1 MPNGTDIAKA
11 YVQIIPSAEGIKGK
25 LTEAM
30 DGEADDAA
38 KSAGSKFAATF
49 GKYAKAG
56 AIAAAAALGA
66 VIKKSVE
73 SYAEYEQLVG
83 GVEKIFDEANQAQIL
98 KDANEAFKDL
108 NMSANEYLASIN
120 QTGAAFA
127 QTMGDQKGYDAARKG
142 MKAIADYASGTGR
155 NLEELNDKFALI
167 TRSTSSYQSIADQFS
182 GILPATSKD
191 FLEQAQAAGILSD
204 SYKSLTEVPI
214 AEYQQAVTEML
225 EKGVDSMGLLGNTA
239 AESLGTISGS
249 LAMTKSAWSNFVT
262 GLADENANVEELT
275 QNLVTSITAVAK
287 NIVPVIGQI
296 ISTLGKMLGDAIVR
310 GADKLLTGGANVA
323 MSFIEGIASKI
334 SGIIAKGR
342 EAVSAFADGVRNA
355 VGSVISAGMSLVQ
368 GIWRGISN
376 GLGWIK
382 GKIQGWV
389 GDVVSF
395 IKGLFGIHS
404 PSTVMRDQVGKFL
417 ALGIGEGFEDEMSTV
432 NRMIEDAMPDPLN
445 MTSTFAV
452 NGAASGAAQG
462 GTTVHIGKV
471 EIAVN
476 GTGKNADQIARELQ
490 LILNRKVAT
499 FA

>member
-25 LTEAM
+25 LADAM
-30 DGEADDAA
+30 GGEADSAG

-49 GKYAKAG
+49 GKFAAAG
-56 AIAAAAALGA
+56 AVAAATAIGA

-83 GVEKIFDEANQAQIL
+83 GVEKIFDQANQAQIL
-98 KDANEAFKDL
+98 KDADEAYKNL
-108 NMSANEYLASIN
+108 NMSANEYLTSIN
-120 QTGAAFA
+120 KTGATFA
-127 QTMGDQKGYDAARKG
+127 MTMGDQKGYDTAKKG
-142 MKAIADYASGTGR
+142 MQAIADYASGTGV
-155 NLEELNDKFALI
+155 NLDVLNEKYGMI
-167 TRSTSSYQSIADQFS
+167 TRSASSYQSIADQFA
-182 GILPATSKD
+182 GILPATSDD
-191 FLEQAQAAGILSD
+191 FLKQAQAAGFLSD
-204 SYKSLTEVPI
+204 EYKKLTDVPL
-214 AEYQQAVTEML
+214 AEYQQAVTDML
-225 EKGVDSMGLLGNTA
+225 EKGVDNMGLLGNTV
-239 AESLGTISGS
+239 AESTETISGS

-310 GADKLLTGGANVA
+310 GADKLLTGGATVA
-323 MSFIEGIASKI
+323 MNFIEGIASKI

-368 GIWRGISN
+368 GIWQGISN

-389 GDVVSF
+389 GNVTSF
-395 IKGLFGIHS
+395 IKSLFGIHS
-404 PSTVMRDQVGKFL
+404 PSTVMRDEVGQYL
-417 ALGIGEGFEDEMSTV
+417 ALGIGEGFVDAMGSVERD
-432 NRMIEDAMPDPLN
+432 MIDAMPDLGN
-445 MTSTFAV
+445 FQTSFSMNSASKPISGQTINYGGVTINV
-452 NGAASGAAQG
+452 NGAGR
-462 GTTVHIGKV
+462 
-471 EIAVN
+471 
-476 GTGKNADQIARELQ
+476 NADQIARELQ

>member
-25 LTEAM
+25 LTEVM
-30 DGEADDAA
+30 GGEADAA
-38 KSAGSKFAATF
+38 GKDAGSKFASTFKKFLTVGVATAV
-49 GKYAKAG
+49 AKTIGSA
-56 AIAAAAALGA
+56 
-66 VIKKSVE
+66 IKKSVE

-83 GVEKIFDEANQAQIL
+83 GVEKIFDKANQAQIL
-98 KDANEAFKDL
+98 YDANEAYKDL
-108 NMSANEYLASIN
+108 NMSANEYLAAIN

-127 QTMGDQKGYDAARKG
+127 QTMGDQTGYDAARKG

-155 NLEELNDKFALI
+155 NLDELNDKFALI

-310 GADKLLTGGANVA
+310 GADKLLTGGATVA
-323 MSFIEGIASKI
+323 MNFIEGIASKI

-368 GIWRGISN
+368 GIWQGISN

-389 GDVVSF
+389 GNVTSF
-395 IKGLFGIHS
+395 IKSLFGIHS
-404 PSTVMRDQVGKFL
+404 PSTVMRDEVGQYL
-417 ALGIGEGFEDEMSTV
+417 ALGIGEGFVDAMGSVERD
-432 NRMIEDAMPDPLN
+432 MIDAMPDLGN
-445 MTSTFAV
+445 FQTSFSMNSASKPISGQTINYGGVTINV
-452 NGAASGAAQG
+452 NGAGR
-462 GTTVHIGKV
+462 
-471 EIAVN
+471 
-476 GTGKNADQIARELQ
+476 NADQIARELQ
-490 LILNRKVAT
+490 LILNRKVAYY
-499 FA
+499 A